1 MSHLKTE
8 LIDTEKLLDTPQQIS
23 VFVDTKYQILFDEIV
38 KECNIQIIKE
48 DTYDDLMGIGIYTLQ
63 LANADEVYWFGRNYQ
78 NAINKYHKKQE
89 RMYAET
95 DKDGNI
101 IIQQIT
107 KEEASWLDD
116 SICCYL
122 AGTPANNRSDIDK
135 KMMVLKRQLEKL
147 Y

>member
-1 MSHLKTE
+1 MYNK
-8 LIDTEKLLDTPQQIS
+8 DTQQQIS

-122 AGTPANNRSDIDK
+122 AGKPANNRSDIDK

>member
-78 NAINKYHKKQE
+78 NAINK
-89 RMYAET
+89 
-95 DKDGNI
+95 I
-101 IIQQIT
+101 
-107 KEEASWLDD
+107 S
-116 SICCYL
+116 
-122 AGTPANNRSDIDK
+122 
-135 KMMVLKRQLEKL
+135 
-147 Y
+147 